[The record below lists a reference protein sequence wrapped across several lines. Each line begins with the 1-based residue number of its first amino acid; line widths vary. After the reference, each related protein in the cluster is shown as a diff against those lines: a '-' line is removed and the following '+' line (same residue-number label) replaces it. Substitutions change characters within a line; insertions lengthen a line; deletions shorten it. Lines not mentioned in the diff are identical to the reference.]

1 MKVAP
6 RTLLVMHADPAFK
19 GRLAQVAEGLFDFQ
33 VAEDWPSVRKSVQGL
48 PPASVI
54 LVDPY
59 MGQEGHGQL
68 APELHD
74 LLIEHPSATV
84 IAALHFGLGSYHDVW
99 DLSSWGIAEIV
110 QIDEESTP
118 EALRRVLRAA
128 RSQPLR
134 ALLVGE
140 LPIPLPGR
148 ARAIMDAAV
157 ETVTEGGHPKDLAR
171 SMSLS
176 IATLRRW
183 CESSRLPPPR
193 SLLVWMRVLLAAA
206 LLDDPGHTVY
216 SVATACGYSSDQA
229 LRRAIKRVVK
239 GTPSDLREIGAFET
253 VSEAFFADLANTG
266 SARNGSFAHA

>member
-6 RTLLVMHADPAFK
+6 RSLLVLHADADFTK
-19 GRLAQVAEGLFDFQ
+19 RLSSMADGIFEFRVAQS
-33 VAEDWPSVRKSVQGL
+33 WPEVRKAVQGL

-54 LVDPY
+54 LVDPHA
-59 MGQEGHGQL
+59 GQSAGGPL
-68 APELHD
+68 APELRK
-74 LLIEHPSATV
+74 LLVDHPSATV
-84 IAALHFGLGSYHDVW
+84 IAASRFGLDSHRDIST
-99 DLSSWGIAEIV
+99 LSDWGIAEVI
-110 QIDEESTP
+110 QIEEEGTP

-128 RSQPLR
+128 RSEPLR

-193 SLLVWMRVLLAAA
+193 SLLVWMRVLLAAS

-229 LRRAIKRVVK
+229 LRRAIKRVVN
-239 GTPSDLREIGAFET
+239 GTPSELREIGAFKT
-253 VSEAFFADLANTG
+253 VSAAFFEDLARS
-266 SARNGSFAHA
+266 SAGLERKVAHA

>member
-1 MKVAP
+1 MHSDEPFTNRITRVAN
-6 RTLLVMHADPAFK
+6 
-19 GRLAQVAEGLFDFQ
+19 GLFD
-33 VAEDWPSVRKSVQGL
+33 VKIVDDWKGVRNNVQAL
-48 PPASVI
+48 PPASVV

-59 MGQEGHGQL
+59 GGQHSQGEL

-74 LLIEHPSATV
+74 LLADYPSVTV
-84 IAALHFGLGSYHDVW
+84 IAALNFGIGSYHDIW
-99 DLSSWGIAEIV
+99 DMSSWGVAEIV
-110 QIDEESTP
+110 HIDEESTP

-134 ALLVGE
+134 SLLVGE

-148 ARAIMDAAV
+148 ARVIMDAAV

-183 CESSRLPPPR
+183 CEAAKLPPPR
-193 SLLVWMRVLLAAA
+193 SLLVWMRVLLAAS

-229 LRRAIKRVVK
+229 LRRAIKRVVA
-239 GTPSDLREIGAFET
+239 GTPGELREAGAFDT
-253 VSEAFFADLANTG
+253 VSAAFFEDLAKPRTRSSSG
-266 SARNGSFAHA
+266 GKLLYA